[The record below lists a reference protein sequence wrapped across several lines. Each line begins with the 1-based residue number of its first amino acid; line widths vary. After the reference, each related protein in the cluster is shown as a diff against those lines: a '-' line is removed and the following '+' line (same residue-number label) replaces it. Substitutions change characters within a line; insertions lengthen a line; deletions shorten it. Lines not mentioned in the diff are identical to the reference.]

1 VATVTDTLET
11 VLKLT
16 GTAQMVS
23 GLAAVTA
30 ATETVAVVEGTAA
43 AATSAFGASLLAAA
57 GPILATV
64 GWVAGL
70 ALVLGKSVQA
80 FGESDLVA
88 VRLGVTMQNL
98 GNVFPTKDLLSF
110 ADALSK
116 TTGVDDEL
124 IASLGST
131 AAQFG
136 LTRSQIEKLLPVV
149 LDVAQIKGVDPGHVL
164 QTLLRASRGRAQGLV
179 ALGID
184 PSKIKGDLK
193 DVNNLI
199 DQVGR
204 SFAGGAAAVRGTIP
218 GALQN
223 LRTSVENLFEGI
235 GSIFGGWVVLLD
247 RTSVLIDRLTAVANT
262 IGLAFKNRPLF
273 GGGTTFTPVGAG
285 GTGPNLALKGDP
297 ESNRLL
303 GRIADNTDPNKQADA
318 LAREVLGGAGT
329 VAAGAVNWR
338 DLNLA
343 MGV

>member
-1 VATVTDTLET
+1 MATVTDTLET

-218 GALQN
+218 GALQ
-223 LRTSVENLFEGI
+223 TCG
-235 GSIFGGWVVLLD
+235 LLWKICS
-247 RTSVLIDRLTAVANT
+247 R
-262 IGLAFKNRPLF
+262 GLAPYS
-273 GGGTTFTPVGAG
+273 GAG
-285 GTGPNLALKGDP
+285 SFCLTGRASSLTGSPLSPTRSGLPSKTARCLAVGQPSRQSELAA
-297 ESNRLL
+297 R
-303 GRIADNTDPNKQADA
+303 GRI
-318 LAREVLGGAGT
+318 
-329 VAAGAVNWR
+329 WH
-338 DLNLA
+338 
-343 MGV
+343 